1 MQVTRHYLTQRPRP
15 QKVTVERPQGC
26 VSALNGLLL
35 QCEGDLSG
43 NYTWDAENSHAN
55 YVAFELNQVA
65 EVTHIGLTYVV
76 VSSISQSPK
85 ISFCALPNVTLPDVT
100 FRGLTCRKIDIQ
112 AMPTYTV
119 QTSSVD
125 MPFDQDTG
133 VVAMEVI
140 TDGIKANF
148 IAMGVQFF
156 GTYRTATTT
165 TPSTGS
171 EEVYSNWNSR

>member
-1 MQVTRHYLTQRPRP
+1 M
-15 QKVTVERPQGC
+15 TVERPQEC
-26 VSALNGLLL
+26 VSTTQGSLL
-35 QCEGDLSG
+35 QCEGDLNG
-43 NYTWDAENSHAN
+43 NYTWAAENNDAN

-65 EVTHIGLTYVV
+65 QVVMINLTYVV

-112 AMPTYTV
+112 AMSNYTV

-133 VVAMEVI
+133 AVAMEVI
-140 TDGIKANF
+140 TDGIKADF

-156 GTYRTATTT
+156 GIYRTATTT
-165 TPSTGS
+165 TGS
-171 EEVYSNWNSR
+171 KEINIVIGISIQNVWHI